1 MVTETNQYQPDY
13 AVPPGWVLEERLA
26 AHDLAHAE
34 FARRCGRS
42 PKLIS
47 EIIAGKAPIEP
58 KTALQFEKV
67 LGIDAS
73 IWLGIESDY
82 RLHGA
87 RLAEREA
94 AAASAAWA
102 NSFPITELVKR
113 GLVDKPAND
122 ADRVSGL
129 LAFFGVASRETW
141 HLRYQGANVAYRHSP
156 SFESDD
162 FALATWRRL
171 AETQAEEQSCGDY
184 RESAFREALRRV
196 RELTCSPVG
205 EALEEARRV
214 LNEAGV
220 SLALVKPLPK
230 VRVSGAAWW
239 LTPNRPI
246 LALSARHL
254 RDDHLWFSFF
264 HEAAHILLHSKKTVF
279 IDGTDGVSDKIDSEA
294 DTWAAGFL
302 IPRAAWRPFITASTF
317 NALGISE
324 FAKEQG
330 IPPGIVVGRLQHEG
344 LVPWRSRLNSLKV
357 KLEWKSPSPSR

>member
-26 AHDLAHAE
+26 AQDMAHAE
-34 FARRCGRS
+34 LARRCGRS

-58 KTALQFEKV
+58 QTALQFEKV
-67 LGIDAS
+67 LGVDAS

-82 RLHGA
+82 RLHRA
-87 RLAEREA
+87 REAEAEA

-102 NSFPITELVKR
+102 NSFPISELVKR
-113 GLVDKPAND
+113 GLIDRPTTD

-129 LAFFGVASRETW
+129 LSFFGVASRETW
-141 HLRYQGANVAYRHSP
+141 RLRYQGANVAYRHSP
-156 SFESDD
+156 SFESDE

-171 AETQAEEQSCGDY
+171 AETQAEEQPCGDY
-184 RESAFREALRRV
+184 SESAFRESLRRV
-196 RELTCSPVG
+196 RALTCSPV
-205 EALEEARRV
+205 EVALEEARRL
-214 LNEAGV
+214 LNASGV
-220 SLALVKPLPK
+220 VLALVKPLPK

-239 LTPNRPI
+239 LTPHRPI

-279 IDGTDGVSDKIDSEA
+279 IDGTDGASDEIDAEA
-294 DTWAAGFL
+294 NTWAAGFL
-302 IPRAAWRPFITASTF
+302 VPHHSWRRFVEVRSF
-317 NALGISE
+317 DALSVRE
-324 FAKEQG
+324 FAGEQG
-330 IPPGIVVGRLQHEG
+330 IPAGIVVGRLQHEH
-344 LVPWRSRLNSLKV
+344 LVPWRSGLNRLKA
-357 KLEWKSPSPSR
+357 KLEWTDD

>member
-1 MVTETNQYQPDY
+1 MVTETNQYEPDY
-13 AVPPGWVLEERLA
+13 ATPPGWVLEERLTA
-26 AHDLAHAE
+26 QGISHAE

-67 LGIDAS
+67 LGVDAS

-82 RLHGA
+82 RLHRA
-87 RLAEREA
+87 RLAETEA

-102 NSFPITELVKR
+102 NSFPIPELVKR

-129 LAFFGVASRETW
+129 LSFFGVASPETW
-141 HLRYQGANVAYRHSP
+141 HTRYQGANVAYRHSP
-156 SFESDD
+156 TFESDD

-184 RESAFREALRRV
+184 SESAFREALRRV
-196 RELTCSPVG
+196 RPLTCSPVDK
-205 EALEEARRV
+205 ALEEARRI

-220 SLALVKPLPK
+220 ALALIKPLPK

-239 LTPNRPI
+239 PTPHRPI

-254 RDDHLWFSFF
+254 RDDHLWFSLF

-279 IDGTDGVSDKIDSEA
+279 VDGTDGASDEIDNEA
-294 DTWAAGFL
+294 NAWAANFL
-302 IPRAAWRPFITASTF
+302 IPRPAWRPFTTAGAF
-317 NALGISE
+317 NALSIGE

-344 LVPWRSRLNSLKV
+344 LVPWQSGLNSLKV
-357 KLEWKSPSPSR
+357 QLVWADD